1 MTKYFNGRGDFIG
14 ENLSL
19 TFWRREDSEGTSSNG
34 EIVAS
39 SAGKPPERS
48 TKTQHSLG
56 GGWVDY
62 RGPVRHKMSSWSYP
76 YWNGQRWGHISREQT
91 ERERREA
98 RGY

>member
-1 MTKYFNGRGDFIG
+1 MRYYDGGGQFIG
-14 ENLSL
+14 EDLPL
-19 TFWRREDSEGTSSNG
+19 TFWRREDSESTANG

-48 TKTQHSLG
+48 MKTQHSLG

-62 RGPVRHKMSSWSYP
+62 RGPVRHRMSTYP
-76 YWNGQRWGHISREQT
+76 YSYWDGVQWGHISREQT
-91 ERERREA
+91 RRERRKA